1 MNNDACQKTEHDKL
15 VTKINAF
22 DTKIPS
28 TSGLVTKTQYDSGK
42 QGPEKKIGDILK
54 LTLLI

>member
-1 MNNDACQKTEHDKL
+1 MKNDACQKTEQDKL

-28 TSGLVTKTQYDSGK
+28 TSGLVTKIQYDSGK
-42 QGPEKKIGDILK
+42 QGLEKKIGDILN